1 MKQSFSYRKL
11 LLPIVDLLRQG
22 ITPEKIALS
31 LAIGICLGVFPVIGS
46 TTILC
51 TLAAIVFRLN
61 LPAIQL
67 VNYFV
72 YPLQLALLTP
82 FIRFG
87 EVLFRSPHVSLSL
100 TIIFESI
107 KRSAWQTIKTYWTS
121 GWHAMIAWCL
131 VGPLA
136 IWILYLA
143 LVSILRRLAVATGPV
158 MKHDQSSVPAHD

>member
-1 MKQSFSYRKL
+1 MKQSFFYRRL
-11 LLPIVDLLRQG
+11 VSPIIDLLRQG

-31 LAIGICLGVFPVIGS
+31 LAIGICVGVFPVLGS
-46 TTILC
+46 TTTLC
-51 TLAAIVFRLN
+51 AIAAIVFRLN

-67 VNYFV
+67 VNYLV
-72 YPLQLALLTP
+72 YPLQLALLIP

-87 EVLFRSPHVSLSL
+87 ELLFRTPHVSLSL

-107 KRSAWQTIKTYWTS
+107 KRSAWQTTKAYWTV

-136 IWILYLA
+136 IWMLYLV
-143 LVSILRRLAVATGPV
+143 LTPFLRRLATVSGNMV
-158 MKHDQSSVPAHD
+158 KQGQSSEVGA

>member
-1 MKQSFSYRKL
+1 
-11 LLPIVDLLRQG
+11 LLRQG

-67 VNYFV
+67 VNYLV
-72 YPLQLALLTP
+72 YPLQLALLIP

-87 EVLFRSPHVSLSL
+87 EVLFRVPHVSLSL
-100 TIIFESI
+100 TIFYESI
-107 KRSAWQTIKTYWTS
+107 KRSAWQTTKTYWTS
-121 GWHAMIAWCL
+121 GWHAMIAWLL
-131 VGPLA
+131 VGPLM
-136 IWILYLA
+136 IWIMYLV
-143 LVSILRRLAVATGPV
+143 LVPALRRLAVV
-158 MKHDQSSVPAHD
+158 SESVVKQSQSSGVSA

>member
-1 MKQSFSYRKL
+1 MKQSLLYRKL
-11 LLPIVDLLRQG
+11 ILPIVDLLRQG

-31 LAIGICLGVFPVIGS
+31 LAIGICLGVFPLIGS
-46 TTILC
+46 TTALC
-51 TLAAIVFRLN
+51 TLAAILFRLN

-67 VNYFV
+67 VNYLV
-72 YPLQLALLTP
+72 YPLQLVLLIP

-87 EVLFRSPHVSLSL
+87 EVLFRAPHASLSL

-107 KRSAWQTIKTYWTS
+107 KRSTWQTAKTYWIS

-136 IWILYLA
+136 IWILYLVLA
-143 LVSILRRLAVATGPV
+143 PALRRLAAVSDSAV
-158 MKHDQSSVPAHD
+158 KHKQSSGVSA

>member
-1 MKQSFSYRKL
+1 MKQSFLYRKL
-11 LLPIVDLLRQG
+11 ILPIIDLLRQG

-31 LAIGICLGVFPVIGS
+31 LAIGICVGVFPVLGS

-72 YPLQLALLTP
+72 YPLQLALLIP

-87 EVLFRSPHVSLSL
+87 EILFRVPHVSLSL
-100 TIIFESI
+100 TIIFESV
-107 KRSAWQTIKTYWTS
+107 KRSAWQTTKTYWTS
-121 GWHAMIAWCL
+121 GWHAMIAWCM
-131 VGPLA
+131 VGPVA
-136 IWILYLA
+136 IWIMYLVLA
-143 LVSILRRLAVATGPV
+143 PALRRLAVVSGNV
-158 MKHDQSSVPAHD
+158 MKDSQSSGVSA

>member
-1 MKQSFSYRKL
+1 MNQGWFYRKL
-11 LLPIVDLLRQG
+11 VLPVIDLLRQG

-67 VNYFV
+67 VNYLV
-72 YPLQLALLTP
+72 YPLQLALLIP

-87 EVLFRSPHVSLSL
+87 EVLFRAPHVSLSL
-100 TIIFESI
+100 TIIYESI
-107 KRSAWQTIKTYWTS
+107 ERSAWQTTKTYWTS
-121 GWHAMIAWCL
+121 GWHAMIAWLL
-131 VGPLA
+131 VGPLM
-136 IWILYLA
+136 IWIMYLV
-143 LVSILRRLAVATGPV
+143 LVPALRRLAVV
-158 MKHDQSSVPAHD
+158 SESVVKQSQSSGVSA

>member
-1 MKQSFSYRKL
+1 MKQTFFYRKL
-11 LLPIVDLLRQG
+11 IQPIIDLLRQG

-31 LAIGICLGVFPVIGS
+31 LAIGVCLGVFPVLGS
-46 TTILC
+46 TTALC

-72 YPLQLALLTP
+72 YPLQLALLIP

-87 EVLFRSPHVSLSL
+87 EIIFRAPHVSLSL
-100 TIIFESI
+100 RIIFESI
-107 KRSAWQTIKTYWTS
+107 KRSAWQTTKTYWTS

-136 IWILYLA
+136 IWILYLV
-143 LVSILRRLAVATGPV
+143 LTPLLRRLATVSGSMV
-158 MKHDQSSVPAHD
+158 KREQSSEVGA

>member
-1 MKQSFSYRKL
+1 MKQSIFYRKL
-11 LLPIVDLLRQG
+11 IQPIIDLLRQG

-31 LAIGICLGVFPVIGS
+31 LAIGVCLGVFPVLGS
-46 TTILC
+46 TTALC
-51 TLAAIVFRLN
+51 TLAAIIFRLN

-72 YPLQLALLTP
+72 YPLQLALLIP

-87 EVLFRSPHVSLSL
+87 EIIFRAPHVSLSL

-107 KRSAWQTIKTYWTS
+107 KRSAWQTTKTYWTS
-121 GWHAMIAWCL
+121 GWHAMIGWCL

-136 IWILYLA
+136 IWTLYLV
-143 LVSILRRLAVATGPV
+143 LTPLLRRLASVSGSMVKAE
-158 MKHDQSSVPAHD
+158 QSSEVSA

>member
-1 MKQSFSYRKL
+1 MNQGWFYRKL
-11 LLPIVDLLRQG
+11 VLPVIDLLRQG

-67 VNYFV
+67 VNYLV
-72 YPLQLALLTP
+72 YPLQLALLIP

-87 EVLFRSPHVSLSL
+87 EVLFRAPHVSLSL
-100 TIIFESI
+100 TIIYESI
-107 KRSAWQTIKTYWTS
+107 KRSACQTTKTYWTS
-121 GWHAMIAWCL
+121 GWHAMIAWLL
-131 VGPLA
+131 VGPLM
-136 IWILYLA
+136 IWIMYLV
-143 LVSILRRLAVATGPV
+143 LVPALRRLAVV
-158 MKHDQSSVPAHD
+158 SESVVKQSQSSGVSA

>member
-1 MKQSFSYRKL
+1 MKQSFFYRKL
-11 LLPIVDLLRQG
+11 IQPIIDLLRQG

-31 LAIGICLGVFPVIGS
+31 LAIGVCLGVFPVLG
-46 TTILC
+46 TTTALC

-72 YPLQLALLTP
+72 YPLQLALLIP

-87 EVLFRSPHVSLSL
+87 EIIFRAPHVSLSL

-107 KRSAWQTIKTYWTS
+107 KRSAWQTTKTYWTS

-136 IWILYLA
+136 IWMLYPVLA
-143 LVSILRRLAVATGPV
+143 PFLRRLASVSGNMV
-158 MKHDQSSVPAHD
+158 KREQSSEVGA

>member
-1 MKQSFSYRKL
+1 MKQSIFYRKL
-11 LLPIVDLLRQG
+11 IQPIIDLLRQG

-31 LAIGICLGVFPVIGS
+31 LAIGVCLGVFPVLGS
-46 TTILC
+46 TTALC
-51 TLAAIVFRLN
+51 TLAAIIFRLN

-72 YPLQLALLTP
+72 YPLQLALLIP

-87 EVLFRSPHVSLSL
+87 EIIFRAPHVSLSM

-107 KRSAWQTIKTYWTS
+107 KRSAWQTTKTYWTS
-121 GWHAMIAWCL
+121 GWHAMIGWCL

-136 IWILYLA
+136 IWTLYLV
-143 LVSILRRLAVATGPV
+143 LTPLLRRLASVSGSMVKAE
-158 MKHDQSSVPAHD
+158 QSSEVSA

>member
-1 MKQSFSYRKL
+1 MKQSFFYRKL
-11 LLPIVDLLRQG
+11 IQPIIDLLRQG

-31 LAIGICLGVFPVIGS
+31 LAIGVCLGVFPVLGS
-46 TTILC
+46 TTALC
-51 TLAAIVFRLN
+51 TLAAIIFRLN

-72 YPLQLALLTP
+72 YPLQLALLIP

-87 EVLFRSPHVSLSL
+87 EIIFRAPHVSLSL

-107 KRSAWQTIKTYWTS
+107 KRSAWQTTKTYWTS
-121 GWHAMIAWCL
+121 GWHAMIGWCL

-136 IWILYLA
+136 IWTLYLV
-143 LVSILRRLAVATGPV
+143 LTPLLRRLASVSGSMVKAE
-158 MKHDQSSVPAHD
+158 QSSEVSA